1 VRELR
6 TTRYQFVSPFVVD
19 SSVTEATFG
28 LAPTDL
34 AAALK
39 AVSVA

>member
-19 SSVTEATFG
+19 SSAMERTFG
-28 LAPTDL
+28 LAPMDL
-34 AAALK
+34 AVALK
-39 AVSVA
+39 AVA